1 MTASDGAVRLR
12 LDGDVLHATIDRPHA
27 RNAIDHDVV
36 AGLEAAVATARQQ
49 DVKVVVLRGA
59 GGSFCAGADLRT
71 IEALLDDEAA
81 LRAFLERLGAVLT
94 SLERAPW
101 VTLAVVEGYAVA
113 GGCELLLACDVV
125 VAAADA
131 RIGDR
136 HVEHGLVP
144 GGGSSVRLPRAVG
157 PQFARYLLLT
167 GELISG
173 SEAAERGLA
182 TLAVAPE
189 RLDEEAGRIVAR
201 LRSRGRGTLATVK
214 AMLAEDRTADAAP
227 RLRREIDLFLAH
239 LASAPDA
246 RVGIAAFRE
255 RVAPSSGAGAAPQRA
270 ST

>member
-1 MTASDGAVRLR
+1 VTGSAGAVRLR

-27 RNAIDHDVV
+27 RNAIDDDVV
-36 AGLEAAVATARQQ
+36 AGLEAAIETARER

-59 GGSFCAGADLRT
+59 GGSFCAGADLHA
-71 IEALLDDEAA
+71 IEARLDDEAA

-94 SLERAPW
+94 GFERAPW

-125 VAAADA
+125 LAAADA

-136 HVEHGLVP
+136 HVEYGLVP
-144 GGGSSVRLPRAVG
+144 GGGASVRLPRAVA

-167 GELISG
+167 GELITG

-189 RLDEEAGRIVAR
+189 RLDEEVERILAR
-201 LRSRGRGTLATVK
+201 LRSRGRATLATVK
-214 AMLAEDRTADAAP
+214 AMLADDRTADAAP

-239 LASAPDA
+239 LADAPDA
-246 RVGIAAFRE
+246 RIGLAAFRD
-255 RVAPSSGAGAAPQRA
+255 RVAPSFPASGAA
-270 ST
+270 